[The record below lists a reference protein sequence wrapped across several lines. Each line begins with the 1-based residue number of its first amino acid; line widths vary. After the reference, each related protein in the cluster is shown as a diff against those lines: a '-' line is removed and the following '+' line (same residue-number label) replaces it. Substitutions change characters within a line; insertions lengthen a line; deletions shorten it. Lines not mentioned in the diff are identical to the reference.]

1 MYCNEIC
8 PAVAWNSRPE
18 TFWKSTEW
26 SVGMNDRHPRDDF
39 ALWTSPPQQ
48 GGASD
53 MTSQAATPTT
63 DPHQSRGCQ
72 WGLGESDGHI
82 SPGRRFHTSS
92 PLSDLFSSTTEPQA
106 RGPSGFK
113 PPDSRSSF
121 PNFLLHSAA
130 SRLEGLDP
138 RSTFYRPS
146 SGEDSYF
153 KWSKPHTSDH
163 AACMM
168 SRDFWGALGGDSGG
182 VGGVGE
188 VHRGSVGSV
197 ASYCRTSSA
206 GSLSGPPTPTT
217 GGPPNA
223 PGAGPNTPLVI
234 PQPVKPQSR
243 VNKTYQCKM
252 CDQIFNTKSDMLIH
266 CQQIHKQ
273 DPKPYKCPTCSKCFA
288 NSSYLSQ
295 HARIHSG
302 IKPYKCEICERKF
315 TQLTILKQH
324 IRIHTKEKPYLCTH
338 LECGKAFTQ
347 LTQLK
352 QHVRIHTNE
361 KPYSCTHEG
370 CGKTFTQLSQL
381 QQHVRTH
388 TNERPYRCMHQGCGD
403 TFIQLSHLQQHIRTH
418 TGEKPYKCMHPGC
431 GKAFSQLSNLQ
442 SHSRSHMTDKPFRC
456 NSCYKCYA
464 DEQSLREHIPKHSDT
479 KHLKTHICHICGK
492 SYTQETYLTRHM
504 AKHSQDPSNPNGM
517 GPKPLPHPIKQ
528 EPVEPNDRDFM
539 PHPHD
544 KSPTDLG
551 PSNTGSTGPDAGGGI
566 GGGGGGGGG
575 PGGPA
580 GTQCGRSVSSA
591 FMPLSPFP
599 PTTCS
604 SANTGPSTAAA
615 AAAAY
620 HHYGSGLAHTGL
632 TSPLP
637 HISSMASPR
646 YFPYDPIG
654 FRKDAPERNLNM
666 GMGRDSMIANSL
678 LSLQHIKNYA
688 SQQMPS
694 FTPTCT
700 TASRLA

>member
-347 LTQLK
+347 L
-352 QHVRIHTNE
+352 
-361 KPYSCTHEG
+361 
-370 CGKTFTQLSQL
+370 
-381 QQHVRTH
+381 
-388 TNERPYRCMHQGCGD
+388 
-403 TFIQLSHLQQHIRTH
+403 SHLQQHIRTH

>member
-347 LTQLK
+347 LTILQ
-352 QHVRIHTNE
+352 QHVRIHTKE
-361 KPYSCTHEG
+361 KPYHCMYLG
-370 CGKTFTQLSQL
+370 CGKSFT
-381 QQHVRTH
+381 
-388 TNERPYRCMHQGCGD
+388 
-403 TFIQLSHLQQHIRTH
+403 QLSHLQQHIRTH